1 MLPTSVDF
9 DEVENLVC
17 QLLDGTI
24 TASDKAHLQTLLRA
38 NKNFRRR
45 YHDLVAIESMLH
57 WEFADSSDM
66 SADSVPFGAA
76 SSIIDFTTWAKPLV
90 ALAACVAVSLAGF
103 WLLMENEEKPPPNS
117 FVSVIGDENTPNA
130 TVPAR
135 IQQTTNFATALEPSS
150 NLAHNVI
157 VFEPPAP
164 NQISP
169 TLASADGVK
178 LEERERE
185 ALLDAAFGMEILQSG
200 QGFGEGGYVEISEK
214 VSSWRAEEDLRVGA
228 EFGVQPYE
236 GMDMLRFSRMEVNV
250 FRQQAEVS
258 ELVRVL
264 DVRTLKK
271 EISDQKA
278 VVKSAV
284 RFNQGVGIADAGTEF
299 ALSLHAIDRDG
310 NANIAV
316 GRQESR
322 VMSDGNPETWE
333 MVESEIELPEGT
345 DFVVVALSAHKEGP
359 QALIPDLSG
368 HYADGL
374 RVAMAVEGQPVYG
387 RM

>member
-1 MLPTSVDF
+1 MIPTSTEF
-9 DEVENLVC
+9 DEVESLVC
-17 QLLDGTI
+17 QLLDGTL
-24 TASDKAHLQTLLRA
+24 ASSDNARLQNLLRA
-38 NKNFRRR
+38 NKHFRRR
-45 YHDLVAIESMLH
+45 YHDIIAIESMLH
-57 WEFADSSDM
+57 WEFADSSDV
-66 SADSVPFGAA
+66 SSEIVPFTTEPR
-76 SSIIDFTTWAKPLV
+76 ILDFATWAKPV
-90 ALAACVAVSLAGF
+90 IALAACLVVSLAGF
-103 WLLMENEEKPPPNS
+103 GIFIEGDQPSPDPVGNNS
-117 FVSVIGDENTPNA
+117 VDLNPAKLSVPDRSQILANRA
-130 TVPAR
+130 TVV
-135 IQQTTNFATALEPSS
+135 EPQ
-150 NLAHNVI
+150 LDIPHNVI
-157 VFEPPAP
+157 LFESPADGKS
-164 NQISP
+164 SP
-169 TLASADGVK
+169 SLASADGVK
-178 LEERERE
+178 LVERERE
-185 ALLDAAFGMEILQSG
+185 ALLDAAYGMEILRSG
-200 QGFGEGGYVEISEK
+200 QGFGDGGYVEIAEK

-228 EFGVQPYE
+228 EFGVQPYV

-264 DVRTLKK
+264 DVRTLKQD
-271 EISDQKA
+271 ISDQKT

-322 VMSDGNPETWE
+322 LISDGNPETWE

-374 RVAMAVEGQPVYG
+374 RVAMAVGGEPVYG